1 LDKYKMTTSVLLVD
15 DHELV
20 RAGFRRLLEDGE
32 QFEVIAEAGSGE
44 QAVQDYGK
52 FHPQVVV
59 MDISMPGIGGVGAI
73 ERIIARDPQ
82 ARILVLSVH
91 EDSVFTTRALQA
103 GALGFIPKRSAPEE
117 MLKAVDMVA
126 KGKTCIDPEIAQQ
139 IAVQKLTGSD
149 NLLDVLSQREF
160 EVFRLLAE
168 GKTVNEI
175 AEMLSLSPKTVGT
188 HHTNIKQKLD
198 VSNSAEL
205 ARLAI
210 RSGLLDA

>member
-1 LDKYKMTTSVLLVD
+1 MKKTVLLVD

-44 QAVQDYGK
+44 QAVQDYMK
-52 FHPQVVV
+52 HHPQVVV

-73 ERIIARDPQ
+73 ERIVARDPQ

-117 MLKAVDMVA
+117 MLRAVEQVSN
-126 KGKTCIDPEIAQQ
+126 GKTCIDPEIAQQ

-149 NLLDVLSQREF
+149 NLLDALSQREF

-175 AEMLSLSPKTVGT
+175 ADILSLSPKTVGT
-188 HHTNIKQKLD
+188 HHTNIKQKLN

-210 RSGLLDA
+210 RTGLLDA

>member
-1 LDKYKMTTSVLLVD
+1 MSLSKTTVLLVD

-20 RAGFRRLLEDGE
+20 RAGFKRLLEDGDK
-32 QFEVIAEAGSGE
+32 FEVVAESGSGE
-44 QAVQDYGK
+44 EAVQDFNK
-52 FHPQVVV
+52 HHPQVVV

-73 ERIIARDPQ
+73 ERIIAREPS

-91 EDSVFTTRALQA
+91 EDSVFTTRAMQA

-117 MLKAVDMVA
+117 MLKAVEMVA
-126 KGKTCIDPEIAQQ
+126 QGKTCIAPEIAQQ
-139 IAVQKLTGSD
+139 LAMQKLTGSE
-149 NLLDVLSQREF
+149 NPLDILSQREF

-168 GKTVNEI
+168 GKTVNDI
-175 AEMLSLSPKTVGT
+175 ADILSLSPKTVGT
-188 HHTNIKQKLD
+188 HHTNIKQKLN

-210 RSGLLDA
+210 RSGLVEV

>member
-1 LDKYKMTTSVLLVD
+1 MTKTVLLVD

-44 QAVQDYGK
+44 QAVQDYMK
-52 FHPQVVV
+52 HHPQVVV

-117 MLKAVDMVA
+117 MIRAVEQVSN
-126 KGKTCIDPEIAQQ
+126 GKTCIDPEIAQQ

-149 NLLDVLSQREF
+149 NLLDTLSQREF

-175 AEMLSLSPKTVGT
+175 ADILSLSPKTVGT

>member
-1 LDKYKMTTSVLLVD
+1 MSLNKTKVLLVD

-20 RAGFRRLLEDGE
+20 RAGFRRLLEDGDK
-32 QFEVIAEAGSGE
+32 FTVIAESGSGE
-44 QAVQDYGK
+44 QAVQDFNK
-52 FHPQVVV
+52 HHPDVVV

-73 ERIIARDPQ
+73 ERIIAREPN

-91 EDSVFTTRALQA
+91 EDSVFTTRAMQA

-117 MLKAVDMVA
+117 MLKAVELVA
-126 KGKTCIDPEIAQQ
+126 QGKTCIAPEIAQQ
-139 IAVQKLTGSD
+139 LAMQKLTGSE
-149 NLLDVLSQREF
+149 NPLDVLSQREF

-175 AEMLSLSPKTVGT
+175 ADILSLSPKTVGT
-188 HHTNIKQKLD
+188 HHTNIKQKLN

-210 RSGLLDA
+210 RSGLVDA

>member
-1 LDKYKMTTSVLLVD
+1 MSDNKTTVLLVD

-32 QFEVIAEAGSGE
+32 QFTVIAEAGSGE
-44 QAVQDYGK
+44 QAVQEYVK
-52 FHPQVVV
+52 HHPQVVV
-59 MDISMPGIGGVGAI
+59 MDISMPGIGGIGAI
-73 ERIIARDPQ
+73 ERIIARD
-82 ARILVLSVH
+82 AAAHILILSVH

-117 MLKAVDMVA
+117 MLKAVELVA
-126 KGKTCIDPEIAQQ
+126 QGKMSIDPAIAQN
-139 IAVQKLTGSD
+139 IAMQKLTGID

-160 EVFRLLAE
+160 EIFRLLAE
-168 GKTVNEI
+168 GKTVNDI
-175 AEMLSLSPKTVGT
+175 ADILSLSPKTVGT
-188 HHTNIKQKLD
+188 HHTSIKQKLD
-198 VSNSAEL
+198 VSNSAEI

>member
-1 LDKYKMTTSVLLVD
+1 MKKTVLLVD

-44 QAVQDYGK
+44 QAVQDYVK
-52 FHPQVVV
+52 YHPQVVV

-73 ERIIARDPQ
+73 ERIIARDPR

-117 MLKAVDMVA
+117 MLRAVEQVSN
-126 KGKTCIDPEIAQQ
+126 GKTCIDPEIAQQ

-149 NLLDVLSQREF
+149 NLLDALSQREF

-168 GKTVNEI
+168 GKMVNEI
-175 AEMLSLSPKTVGT
+175 ADILSLSPKTVGT
-188 HHTNIKQKLD
+188 HHTNIKQKLN

-210 RSGLLDA
+210 RTGLLDA

>member
-1 LDKYKMTTSVLLVD
+1 MSLTKNTVLLVD

-20 RAGFRRLLEDGE
+20 RAGFRRLLEDE
-32 QFEVIAEAGSGE
+32 ERFEVVAEAGSGE
-44 QAVQDYGK
+44 QAVQDYNK
-52 FHPQVVV
+52 YHPDVVV

-73 ERIIARDPQ
+73 ERIIARDPT
-82 ARILVLSVH
+82 AKILVLSVH
-91 EDSVFTTRALQA
+91 EDSVFTTRAMQA

-117 MLKAVDMVA
+117 MLKAVELVA
-126 KGKTCIDPEIAQQ
+126 RGKTCIAPEIAQQ
-139 IAVQKLTGSD
+139 IAMQKLTGSE
-149 NLLDVLSQREF
+149 NPLDVLSQREF

-175 AEMLSLSPKTVGT
+175 ADILNLSPKTVGT
-188 HHTNIKQKLD
+188 HHTNIKQKLN
-198 VSNSAEL
+198 VANSAEL